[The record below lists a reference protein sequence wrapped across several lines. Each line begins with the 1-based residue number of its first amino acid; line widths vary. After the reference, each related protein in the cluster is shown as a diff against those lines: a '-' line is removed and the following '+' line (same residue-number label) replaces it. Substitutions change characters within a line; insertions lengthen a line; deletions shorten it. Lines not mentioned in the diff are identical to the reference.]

1 METERLTR
9 KDTCVSVWGLNF
21 GVTMGEGA
29 LPGPDGGSLINVTE
43 CHQYLATAPKS
54 LSTV

>member
-43 CHQYLATAPKS
+43 CHEYLATAPKS